1 MACRMSH
8 CLTFC
13 ALCCFLLKMA
23 PGHNTGRVLGS
34 LSVCQLECA
43 LQKTNKQ
50 EPCVS
55 DKLCS
60 ARVLVLLAL
69 VQS

>member
-1 MACRMSH
+1 
-8 CLTFC
+8 
-13 ALCCFLLKMA
+13 MA